1 MEPEKIVFPCDY
13 PIKVLARAG
22 DDLRAQIDA
31 IFTAEFLAFEA
42 SQVTVRQSAQANFVA
57 LTYLMNVQGV
67 EQLKSLHQALMK
79 TDGVVMVL

>member
-1 MEPEKIVFPCDY
+1 MEPEKIVFPCEY
-13 PIKVLARAG
+13 PIKVLARAS

-57 LTYLMNVQGV
+57 MTYLMNVQDV
-67 EQLKSLHQALMK
+67 EQLKSLHHALMK
-79 TDGVVMVL
+79 TEGVVMVL

>member
-13 PIKVLARAG
+13 PIKVLARAS

-57 LTYLMNVQGV
+57 MTYLMNVQGV

-79 TDGVVMVL
+79 TEGVVMVL

>member
-1 MEPEKIVFPCDY
+1 MEPEKIVFPCEY
-13 PIKVLARAG
+13 PIKVLARAS

-57 LTYLMNVQGV
+57 MTYLMNVQGV
-67 EQLKSLHQALMK
+67 EQLKSLHHALMK
-79 TDGVVMVL
+79 TEGVVMVL

>member
-1 MEPEKIVFPCDY
+1 MEPEKITFPCDY
-13 PIKVLARAG
+13 PIKVVARAS

-42 SQVTVRQSAQANFVA
+42 HQVTVRQSAQANFVA
-57 LTYLMNVQGV
+57 MTYLMKVERL
-67 EQLKSLHQALMK
+67 EQLKSLHEALMK